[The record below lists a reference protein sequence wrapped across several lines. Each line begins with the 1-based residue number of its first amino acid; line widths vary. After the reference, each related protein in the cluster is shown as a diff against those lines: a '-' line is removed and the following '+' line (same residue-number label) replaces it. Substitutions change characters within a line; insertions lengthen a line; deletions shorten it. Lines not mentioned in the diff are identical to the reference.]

1 MFSTIKSKLFLLLFL
16 FSVTFFTSLGY
27 NFYNEY
33 NVRKDVNKQ
42 AIMPIVEQSVSII
55 KASYEAYK
63 AGEISEK
70 KAKSNATNIIS
81 QQRFGLNDL
90 GYIWIN
96 DSSSK
101 MIMHPIKP
109 SLDGEDLSK
118 LQDPNGLH
126 VFQEFSKVATSM
138 GNGFVNYMWEK
149 PGADSPTDKLSYVQ
163 YFEPWD
169 FVVGTGYY
177 IEDVMEPFWQELKF
191 SLLISFS
198 LFLVVFFVAFRL
210 INSIVTPIGN
220 LTTSIKR
227 LSGGDVETK
236 IDDQNRLDEIGEMAK
251 SIEEFRLSAIEQL
264 SLEVEK
270 EQSNKIALD
279 RQTYND
285 RLIEEFRVTVSSG
298 LENVISDSGDMKATA
313 DALSDMSSTASEQA
327 KTASSASEEASTNV
341 STVASAAEELS
352 SSISEITRQID
363 QTNNIVQKASDTT
376 EITNN
381 QIISLAQK
389 SQSIGDVVSLIQG
402 IAEQTNLLA
411 LNATIEAA
419 RAGEMGKGFAVVASE
434 VKSLANQ
441 TAKATEEI
449 SLQVTDIQ
457 SSTSDAVKGIA
468 EISEIMKDVNNFTN
482 VVSASVA
489 EQNRATV
496 EISENVAS
504 ASSGTQQMASN
515 MVGISVSISDTS
527 SSAANVANISNQ
539 MTVQIGTLN
548 NSIDEFLT
556 KISVS

>member
-1 MFSTIKSKLFLLLFL
+1 MFNTIKSKLFSLLFL
-16 FSVTFFTSLGY
+16 FSFIFFTLLGY
-27 NFYNEY
+27 NFYVEY

-42 AIMPIVEQSVSII
+42 AIMPIVEQSISII
-55 KASYEAYK
+55 KASHDAYK
-63 AGEISEK
+63 SGEISEEQ
-70 KAKSNATNIIS
+70 AKSNAINIIS

-96 DSSSK
+96 DSTNK
-101 MIMHPIKP
+101 MIMHPINS
-109 SLDGEDLSK
+109 SLNGKDLSG
-118 LQDPNGLH
+118 LQDPDGLY
-126 VFQEFSKVATSM
+126 VFREFTKVATTS

-149 PGADSPTDKLSYVQ
+149 PGADSPTDKLSYIQ

-177 IEDVMEPFWQELKF
+177 VEDVMEPFWQGLKF
-191 SLLISFS
+191 SLSISFG
-198 LFLVVFFVAFRL
+198 LFLVVFFIAFRL
-210 INSIVTPIGN
+210 INSIVIPISN
-220 LTTSIKR
+220 LTISINR
-227 LSGGDVETK
+227 LSGGDVETE
-236 IDDQNRLDEIGEMAK
+236 IDDQDRLDEIGGMAK
-251 SIEEFRLSAIEQL
+251 SIEKFRLSAIAQL
-264 SLEVEK
+264 SLEAEK
-270 EQSNKIALD
+270 EHNNKLALD
-279 RQTYND
+279 RQTYNNK
-285 RLIEEFRVTVSSG
+285 LIEEFRAVVSSG
-298 LENVISDSGDMKATA
+298 LENVTSNSSDMKATA
-313 DALSDMSSTASEQA
+313 DALSDMSHAASEQA

-363 QTNNIVQKASDTT
+363 QTNSIVQKASDTT
-376 EITNN
+376 EVTNN
-381 QIISLAQK
+381 QIISLARK

-457 SSTSDAVKGIA
+457 SSTSEAVKGIT

-482 VVSASVA
+482 TVSTSVA
-489 EQNRATV
+489 EQNKATV
-496 EISENVAS
+496 EISENIAS
-504 ASSGTQQMASN
+504 ASYGTQEMASN
-515 MVGISVSISDTS
+515 MVGISASISDTS
-527 SSAANVANISNQ
+527 TSATNVADISNQ
-539 MTVQIGTLN
+539 MSVQIGDLN
-548 NSIDEFLT
+548 NSIDEFLS

>member
-109 SLDGEDLSK
+109 SLDGKDLSK

-227 LSGGDVETK
+227 LSGGDVKTE

-363 QTNNIVQKASDTT
+363 QTNNIVKKASDTT

-457 SSTSDAVKGIA
+457 SSTSEAVKGIA

-548 NSIDEFLT
+548 NSIDEFLS